1 MGRGRGRGWPHLVP
15 PLITNPTVTDQN
27 TADKENYGIG
37 EVQATNLECD
47 SQAGEEAATTDTKTL
62 NQVITEEAKKEV
74 EVTQPKKL
82 WVDIINENHNPAKGL
97 TMEFVAPKI
106 IDGEVEIQIE
116 EADVEAEVK
125 FWESALILYALGVYL
140 SMNAV
145 TQFMSRTWNFV
156 TLPEMFYNEE
166 GFFILRFH
174 SFHDKELVLMK
185 GSYSIRN
192 RPTLLREWKPDFSM
206 NKDMLRTIPLWV
218 KLPQLSLHLWGERS
232 LSKIGSA
239 IGTPLVT
246 NECTTNKLR
255 VSYARI
261 LVEIDVTQELK
272 TEILIRDEKGAR
284 MKQPIEYEWKPLY

>member
-1 MGRGRGRGWPHLVP
+1 MGCGRGRGWPHLVP
-15 PLITNPTVTDQN
+15 PSTTNPMVTDQN
-27 TADKENYGIG
+27 NADKENYGID
-37 EVQATNLECD
+37 EVQAANLECNN
-47 SQAGEEAATTDTKTL
+47 QAGEEAATTDTKTL

-106 IDGEVEIQIE
+106 VDGEVEIQIE

-125 FWESALILYALGVYL
+125 FLESSLIMYALGVDL

-145 TQFMSRTWNFV
+145 TQFMSKTWNFV

-166 GFFILRFH
+166 GFFVLRFH

-192 RPTLLREWKPDFSM
+192 RPMCCTLKFDQPVPAPDLRFGSF
-206 NKDMLRTIPLWV
+206 LHSHSRTACITCLIIQMMSDLQPGF
-218 KLPQLSLHLWGERS
+218 HL
-232 LSKIGSA
+232 
-239 IGTPLVT
+239 
-246 NECTTNKLR
+246 
-255 VSYARI
+255 
-261 LVEIDVTQELK
+261 
-272 TEILIRDEKGAR
+272 
-284 MKQPIEYEWKPLY
+284 